1 MCPPWPGRYKRR
13 NPTLVPVV
21 RARFEPRCGRPHIA
35 LTCNGV
41 RVCGRNRTEDREREW
56 AEGTVSSP
64 VQSTGHVKLSDKI
77 LPSHWN
83 CAIGWWGSGPAQQV
97 MLKGNNPPSS
107 FFRKKKLL
115 IIFTIQFFIL
125 FSETLIISQTK
136 SWVLQSIK
144 YKSKFE
150 VNRTQRYGASQSHS
164 SCCELIGH
172 RRATDEVVPAA
183 GLRIV

>member
-1 MCPPWPGRYKRR
+1 MAAKFNFGKRLR
-13 NPTLVPVV
+13 VIGHEYRKTEYGTALRWGCSCKN
-21 RARFEPRCGRPHIA
+21 RF
-35 LTCNGV
+35 
-41 RVCGRNRTEDREREW
+41 
-56 AEGTVSSP
+56 VSKRW
-64 VQSTGHVKLSDKI
+64 H
-77 LPSHWN
+77 PSF
-83 CAIGWWGSGPAQQV
+83 
-97 MLKGNNPPSS
+97 KGNNPPSS
-107 FFRKKKLL
+107 FFSKTLL

-136 SWVLQSIK
+136 SWVSQNNIK

>member
-1 MCPPWPGRYKRR
+1 MELRAAVFALSRNTLDGVPPPAGRRLKETTHLRHF
-13 NPTLVPVV
+13 
-21 RARFEPRCGRPHIA
+21 FENIVNNFH
-35 LTCNGV
+35 N
-41 RVCGRNRTEDREREW
+41 
-56 AEGTVSSP
+56 TV
-64 VQSTGHVKLSDKI
+64 
-77 LPSHWN
+77 
-83 CAIGWWGSGPAQQV
+83 
-97 MLKGNNPPSS
+97 
-107 FFRKKKLL
+107 
-115 IIFTIQFFIL
+115 FIL

-136 SWVLQSIK
+136 SWVSQNNIK